1 MSNYDARG
9 VGIPFKRVNNFSLA
23 YGDRTNPFIK
33 TKIEDCDAVVLNNG
47 EVHFL
52 SGERLIE
59 KDIGMTDPVEWT
71 RQYPMVVNAS
81 GLPLLDANGNQRT
94 TTLQEIQL
102 QVLAFIR
109 YHQLLKDNNT
119 I

>member
-1 MSNYDARG
+1 MSNYDAREAG
-9 VGIPFKRVNNFSLA
+9 VPYKRVNDFYLT

-33 TKIEDCDAVVLNNG
+33 IEIQDCDAVVLKNG

-52 SGERLIE
+52 SGDRLIE
-59 KDIGMTDPVEWT
+59 KEIGMTDQVEWS

-81 GLPLLDANGNQRT
+81 GLPLLDANGNPRT

-102 QVLAFIR
+102 QMLAFIR
-109 YHQLLKDNNT
+109 YHQLLKDNGT